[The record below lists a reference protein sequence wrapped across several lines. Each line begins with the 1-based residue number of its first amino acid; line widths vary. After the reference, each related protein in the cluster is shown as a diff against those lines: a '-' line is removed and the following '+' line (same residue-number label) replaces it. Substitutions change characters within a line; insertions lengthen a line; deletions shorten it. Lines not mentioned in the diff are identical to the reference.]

1 MSTRE
6 QVQKWYDEGQPCSQA
21 ELAQQIGV
29 AKSTV
34 WRIVKSLQPP
44 KPLDE
49 TEVLLER
56 CRSGA
61 ISDEAANRIL
71 GRIMA
76 EGKDADRIK
85 AIDVY
90 DTRNRASTSRIGPQP
105 PQSPQQIVAR
115 LGLMF
120 QAADAAQLKE
130 AAHQAGYTLVP
141 NQPAPQAES
150 NPPLAG
156 PDDPAHLASS

>member
-6 QVQKWYDEGQPCSQA
+6 LVEKWLEDGKPGGVTKLSK
-21 ELAQQIGV
+21 QIGISKNV
-29 AKSTV
+29 IYRHLK
-34 WRIVKSLQPP
+34 RLQPP
-44 KPLDE
+44 KELDD
-49 TEVLLER
+49 TEQLLER
-56 CRSGA
+56 CRGGD
-61 ISDEAANRIL
+61 ISDESANRIL

-120 QAADAAQLKE
+120 QAADAALLKE